1 MNRKTGLF
9 VFASVCLLLQAVLGT
24 GFIMPVTSGAG
35 NPQET
40 ADDWPMFGHD
50 LMHTGYSMSKAP
62 DTNKTLWKYRTGHFP
77 GAPAVVDGVVFVGSY
92 DNKTYALNA
101 STGDEIWSRKL
112 GGNVWHSPAVAY
124 GMVFVNCG
132 DNRTYALD
140 AATGELVWSYETGDE
155 AYCAPVV
162 ADGKVY
168 IGSSDGNVYALDAA
182 TGELV
187 WSYETGDYR
196 VVGSSPAVAYGMV
209 FIAASKTR
217 FPPQPRAPAK
227 VYALNASTGA
237 KIWSYMIDDQV
248 FCSPAV
254 AEGKVYI
261 GSNDAN
267 VYALDAYTG
276 NKLWSYQ
283 TGRLVQSD
291 PAVAYGLVFIGSG
304 DNRTYALNA
313 TTGELIWNYT
323 TGDGVH
329 SAPAVADG
337 KVFFGSLD
345 KTIYALNASTGELI
359 WSYETDGWVFQLAI
373 AYGKL
378 FVSSAD
384 YNVYCFGEGEVLAPE
399 EGGGGFPLWA
409 FWIIA
414 GVAVAAIAGLFVA
427 MAKVTYKTEN

>member
-132 DNRTYALD
+132 DNRT
-140 AATGELVWSYETGDE
+140 
-155 AYCAPVV
+155 
-162 ADGKVY
+162 
-168 IGSSDGNVYALDAA
+168 YALDAA